1 MVGRRVIRAALMV
14 AALGTVAGC
23 GSSDPGAD
31 APHTAPSAAS
41 TPSTPAAAPCSTD
54 KDCVGDWSPSMRGCG
69 PNERCVEGQCAT
81 PPAITG
87 VANSETGRIVFEGP
101 REDAFQVELADAQF
115 ETTRGLMCRR
125 SMKPDWGM
133 LFFMRQTRA
142 QRFWMFN
149 TLIPLDMVFLDEDW
163 TVVGVVAETVPLDT
177 TGRGVD
183 TPSRYVLELGAGV
196 AARHDIVA
204 GRKARYYTPQGAQ

>member
-1 MVGRRVIRAALMV
+1 MVRAVFAVLSLSMLV
-14 AALGTVAGC
+14 GC
-23 GSSDPGAD
+23 GSSEPGAD
-31 APHTAPSAAS
+31 PGTDAPETTPSAAS
-41 TPSTPAAAPCSTD
+41 TPSEAPSAAPCSTD
-54 KDCVGDWSPSMRGCG
+54 QDCVGEWSPSMRGCG
-69 PNERCVEGQCAT
+69 SHDRCVEGTCAT

-87 VANSETGRIVFEGP
+87 EANSQTARIVFEGA
-101 REDAFQVELADAQF
+101 REDAFQIELADAPF

-149 TLIPLDMVFLDEDW
+149 TLIALDMVFLDEDW

-177 TGRGVD
+177 QGRGVD

-196 AARHDIVA
+196 AAKHDIVA
-204 GRKARYYTPQGAQ
+204 GRKARYYTPQGDQ